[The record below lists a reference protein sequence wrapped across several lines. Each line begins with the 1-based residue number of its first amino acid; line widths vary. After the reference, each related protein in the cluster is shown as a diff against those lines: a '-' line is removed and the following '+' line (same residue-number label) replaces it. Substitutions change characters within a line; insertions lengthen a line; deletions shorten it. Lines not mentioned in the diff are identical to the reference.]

1 MARSRSRG
9 ASRRPTKAT
18 SRKSKEP
25 KKAKDKAKATAGVEI
40 VEEGKG
46 MNIDD
51 GVVIATTLIF
61 LAALVMIDRE
71 LGLHYGAGLLFK

>member
-18 SRKSKEP
+18 SRKAKEP
-25 KKAKDKAKATAGVEI
+25 KKAKEKATAGVEI

-46 MNIDD
+46 LNIDD

-61 LAALVMIDRE
+61 IAALVMIDRE
-71 LGLHYGAGLLFK
+71 LGLHYGTGLLFK